1 MSRPRDTRMPLAQA
15 QALID
20 AHGFATLTDDRLRV
34 SHLSLMLARDEGEL
48 GTLYGHLARANP
60 HWEDLEGRRVLAVF
74 QGPHG
79 YVSPRWYA
87 AGPAVPT
94 WHYAVVHARGVVE
107 CLDDDTTQASLD
119 ALVARY
125 EPDLLEDATPM
136 NEVYRRRLLAGIVG
150 FRIRLDTLEGTAKL
164 GQHRSRAD
172 RAGVLAGL
180 GASDDPLA
188 RRLGR
193 YARGYLEEVY
203 GPDDEA

>member
-1 MSRPRDTRMPLAQA
+1 MPLSDTHMPLAQA

-34 SHLSLMLARDEGEL
+34 GHLPLVLERDEGEL
-48 GTLYGHLARANP
+48 GSLYGHLARANP
-60 HWEDLEGRRVLAVF
+60 NGNELDGRRVLAVF
-74 QGPHG
+74 HGPHG

-94 WHYAVVHARGVVE
+94 WHYVVVHARGRVE
-107 CLDDDTTQASLD
+107 CLDEAATLASMD

-125 EPDLLEDATPM
+125 EPELLDDATLM
-136 NEVYRRRLLAGIVG
+136 SEAYRKRLLAGVVG
-150 FRIRLDTLEGTAKL
+150 VRIRLDELRGTAKL
-164 GQHRSRAD
+164 GQHRSRED

-180 GASDDPLA
+180 GASDDPLS

-193 YARGYLEEVY
+193 YAECHAQGMCETE
-203 GPDDEA
+203 